1 MKKYLPIV
9 LVLCLI
15 KLGIHFIGD
24 QNYGF
29 HRDEL
34 LHLSA
39 GEHLAWGYM
48 EFPPFIA
55 FIGKIA
61 HSIFGYSLL
70 GVRIFPTLAG
80 VGILVLCCMIAK
92 ELGGK
97 SKAVL
102 LSGICILGF
111 VAFFRNHLLFQPV
124 AFDQFFW
131 TLGFYY
137 LVRYFNTTNNKYL
150 ILLGIA
156 FGLGM
161 MNKYTM
167 LIWALG
173 IAVGLLFYDK
183 GRLFKNKWLYIAA
196 AISLLIVLP
205 NIIWQ
210 YQHHF
215 PILFHY
221 QKLSE
226 LQLEKISPFQFGLD
240 QLKLPFTLAVSL
252 IGLYAL
258 FFDASL
264 KKYKGLGIAVIIIFV
279 TMWVLHSKSYYFFSA
294 YPVLF
299 AAGAVKLE
307 KIFERKPFWNY
318 VVAFIIIAPILY
330 FIPKAI
336 PVLPIEKYV
345 AYEHKK
351 PDANGRIEL
360 TDDYADM
367 FGWEEQVKL
376 VDSIYKTLS
385 PEEKSKCFIWA
396 KNYGEAGAIEILGK
410 KYGLP
415 NPVCS
420 HGSFWLWGAGTNSG
434 EICIAVGKEKE
445 VLDQYFKKVEIV
457 KMVTHKY
464 AVDEEN
470 NIPVSIC
477 REPIKDLK
485 QTWPEREKHVF
496 D

>member
-1 MKKYLPIV
+1 MKKYLPIIV
-9 LVLCLI
+9 TLCLV
-15 KLGIHFIGD
+15 KLCIHLIGD

-39 GEHLAWGYM
+39 SEHLAWGYM

-61 HSIFGYSLL
+61 HTIFGYSLL

-80 VGILVLCCMIAK
+80 VGILILCCMMAK
-92 ELGGK
+92 EMGGK

-102 LSGICILGF
+102 LAGICVLGF

-137 LVRYFNTTNNKYL
+137 VVRYFNTKQNKYL

-161 MNKYTM
+161 MNKYTI
-167 LIWALG
+167 LIWGLG
-173 IAVGLLFYDK
+173 IVIGLLFYDK

-196 AISLLIVLP
+196 LLSLLIVLP
-205 NIIWQ
+205 NLIWQ

-215 PILFHY
+215 PILLHY
-221 QKLSE
+221 QKLST
-226 LQLEKISPFQFGLD
+226 LQLDKISPYQFGLD
-240 QLKLPFTLAVSL
+240 QLKLPFTLAVSV

-258 FFDASL
+258 FFDKAL
-264 KKYKGLGIAVIIIFV
+264 KNYKVLGVAAIVIFV
-279 TMWVLHSKSYYFFSA
+279 TMWILHSKSYYFFSA

-307 KIFERKPFWNY
+307 QLFERKPFWNY
-318 VVAFIIIAPILY
+318 VVAFIIIAPIIY

-351 PDANGRIEL
+351 PGADGRIEL
-360 TDDYADM
+360 TGDYADM
-367 FGWEEQVKL
+367 FGWNEQVQL
-376 VDSIYKTLS
+376 VDSVYRSLS
-385 PEEKSKCFIWA
+385 AEEKGQCFIWT
-396 KNYGEAGAIEILGK
+396 KNYGEAGAVEILGK

-434 EICIAVGKEKE
+434 QICIAVGKEKE
-445 VLDQYFKKVEIV
+445 VLEKYFKQVTLVRMI
-457 KMVTHKY
+457 THKY
-464 AVDEEN
+464 AVEEEN
-470 NIPVSIC
+470 NIPVFIC
-477 REPIKDLK
+477 REPLMDIK
-485 QTWPEREKHVF
+485 QTWGERGKNVF